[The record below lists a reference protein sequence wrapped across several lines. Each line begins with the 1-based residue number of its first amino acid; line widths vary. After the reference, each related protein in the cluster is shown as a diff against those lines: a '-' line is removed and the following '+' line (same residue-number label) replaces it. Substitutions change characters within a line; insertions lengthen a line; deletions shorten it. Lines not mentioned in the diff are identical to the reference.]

1 MMPDLVES
9 TFPHTVP
16 DNRPVEDNHPD
27 DFDDAAQYTIKT
39 GKTDQF
45 DDRLHNE

>member
-1 MMPDLVES
+1 MLPDLAES
-9 TFPHTVP
+9 TFQHTVP
-16 DNRPVEDNHPD
+16 DNRPVGDNHPD
-27 DFDDAAQYTIKT
+27 DFGDEVRYTIKT

>member
-16 DNRPVEDNHPD
+16 DNRPVEDNHPEDLD
-27 DFDDAAQYTIKT
+27 DVPQSTINP
-39 GKTDQF
+39 GSTDQF